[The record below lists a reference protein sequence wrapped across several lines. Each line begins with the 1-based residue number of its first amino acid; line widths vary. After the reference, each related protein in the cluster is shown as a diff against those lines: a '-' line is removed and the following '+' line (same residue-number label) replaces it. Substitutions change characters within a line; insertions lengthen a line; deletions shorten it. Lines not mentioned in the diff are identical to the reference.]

1 MSPSLVNVKSF
12 IEKMSTIDMSSLA
25 GLNVISARKQIDQ
38 RLCELEALKRDP
50 NQRQFLLTR
59 VVEINGKIDWH
70 FNLPAIREHIDEI
83 MQFPDFNG
91 KQFQKPTLFIGG
103 EYSEYIT

>member
-1 MSPSLVNVKSF
+1 
-12 IEKMSTIDMSSLA
+12 MSTIDMSSLA
-25 GLNVISARKQIDQ
+25 GLNIINARKQIDK

-59 VVEINGKIDWH
+59 VVEVDGKIDWH
-70 FNLPAIREHIDEI
+70 FNLPAIRDHIDEI
-83 MQFPDFNG
+83 MQFPNFNDR
-91 KQFQKPTLFIGG
+91 QFLKPTLFIGG